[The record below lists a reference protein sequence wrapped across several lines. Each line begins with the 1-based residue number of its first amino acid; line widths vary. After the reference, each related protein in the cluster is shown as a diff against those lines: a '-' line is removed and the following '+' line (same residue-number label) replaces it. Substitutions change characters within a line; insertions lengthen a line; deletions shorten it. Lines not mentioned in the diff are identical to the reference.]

1 MDQAMIGFI
10 GAGNM
15 GRSLAG
21 GLLKSGW
28 DRQRLV
34 LADAVPETR
43 QVVGNLLGLTVDAD
57 NNEVADRADVLVLA
71 TKPQQMRAVCKG
83 VAPAV
88 QSRKPLIVSI
98 AAGVRIKNIE
108 DWLGGN
114 LPIVRVMPNTPAL
127 VNSGASAL
135 FANPRASDRQRE
147 LAESILRTVGV
158 AIWLSSEDQLDAV
171 TGVSG
176 SGPAYFFLAMEAL
189 EQAAVEQ
196 GLDAAIARLLAV
208 ETAFGAAKMAL
219 ESGTDPAELRRNV
232 TSPGGTTERAIAK
245 LQDGGFE
252 RLFKQAVA
260 AATARSRELAD
271 MLGGE

>member
-1 MDQAMIGFI
+1 
-10 GAGNM
+10 
-15 GRSLAG
+15 
-21 GLLKSGW
+21 
-28 DRQRLV
+28 
-34 LADAVPETR
+34 
-43 QVVGNLLGLTVDAD
+43 
-57 NNEVADRADVLVLA
+57 
-71 TKPQQMRAVCKG
+71 
-83 VAPAV
+83 
-88 QSRKPLIVSI
+88 
-98 AAGVRIKNIE
+98 
-108 DWLGGN
+108 
-114 LPIVRVMPNTPAL
+114 
-127 VNSGASAL
+127 L

-158 AIWLSSEDQLDAV
+158 TIWLSSEDQLDAV

-196 GLDAAIARLLAV
+196 GLDAATARLLAV

-232 TSPGGTTERAIAK
+232 TSPGGTTERAITEF
-245 LQDGGFE
+245 QDGGFE